1 MVGQNAVVGEVDCI
15 VFIKFHY
22 WNLSGYSD
30 RRVEDWWVG
39 GEELC
44 EVDLGVKS
52 GMVNVQGKGK
62 KGRGFR
68 GARVWRWM
76 KGKIR
81 ELYNIGR
88 REGDGERSG

>member
-52 GMVNVQGKGK
+52 GMVNVQVKGK
-62 KGRGFR
+62 KGR

-81 ELYNIGR
+81 DL
-88 REGDGERSG
+88 